1 MVEQLTIA
9 IQYFFLTYHGA
20 VLVGTVLIICWLLW
34 QERSRT
40 RAEKPKA
47 GCKPTKT
54 GADEQ
59 QNHRPQQPDAQPQ
72 RSSANKPT
80 APGETADEAAP
91 HRRHTDQATNGDQ
104 TQPQE
109 KPDVETK

>member
-1 MVEQLTIA
+1 MVETLTIV

-20 VLVGTVLIICWLLW
+20 VLVGTVIIVCWLLW
-34 QERSRT
+34 RERI
-40 RAEKPKA
+40 RAAPPRD
-47 GCKPTKT
+47 GCRPTKT
-54 GADEQ
+54 EADEQ
-59 QNHRPQQPDAQPQ
+59 QNHRQRQPDAQPQ

-80 APGETADEAAP
+80 ARGETADEAAP
-91 HRRHTDQATNGDQ
+91 HRRHTDQATNGGQ